1 MSKKTFSEQDIEI
14 LSKNK
19 YVKNVSE
26 KSITYTNDLKFI
38 LLQNIIIKNYLEI
51 FLKKQASILILL
63 D

>member
-26 KSITYTNDLKFI
+26 KSITYTNEFKEQNENGDII
-38 LLQNIIIKNYLEI
+38 L
-51 FLKKQASILILL
+51 
-63 D
+63 